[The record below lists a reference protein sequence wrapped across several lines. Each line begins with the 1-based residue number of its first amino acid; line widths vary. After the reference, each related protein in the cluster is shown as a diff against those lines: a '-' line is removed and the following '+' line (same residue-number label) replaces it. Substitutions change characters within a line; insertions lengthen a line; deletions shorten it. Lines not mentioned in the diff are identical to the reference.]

1 MAAALLTWLTVLAV
15 LLNPFQPVAAQT
27 PPPVQKN
34 LWVTNG
40 LVRASVLSGN
50 TLFIGGN
57 FTRVGPPTGGWVGFR
72 SNTAELRPDLPRVA
86 GTVAAMAAD
95 GSGGWFIGGEFSA
108 VGGVVRS
115 NLAHIRADGTLD
127 PAFAPQADQP
137 VRALVLNG
145 TTLYLGG
152 EFTAINGLPR
162 TGFAALNAANGELA
176 GLNPTISHPS
186 TPVVNTLAISGNTLY
201 IAGLF
206 DQINGQPR
214 KYLAAFDWSTGSLL
228 PCNRGLSYCQF
239 SHMVIRLS

>member
-1 MAAALLTWLTVLAV
+1 LYYR
-15 LLNPFQPVAAQT
+15 NE
-27 PPPVQKN
+27 
-34 LWVTNG
+34 
-40 LVRASVLSGN
+40 S
-50 TLFIGGN
+50 
-57 FTRVGPPTGGWVGFR
+57 
-72 SNTAELRPDLPRVA
+72 
-86 GTVAAMAAD
+86 
-95 GSGGWFIGGEFSA
+95 
-108 VGGVVRS
+108 
-115 NLAHIRADGTLD
+115 HADGTLD